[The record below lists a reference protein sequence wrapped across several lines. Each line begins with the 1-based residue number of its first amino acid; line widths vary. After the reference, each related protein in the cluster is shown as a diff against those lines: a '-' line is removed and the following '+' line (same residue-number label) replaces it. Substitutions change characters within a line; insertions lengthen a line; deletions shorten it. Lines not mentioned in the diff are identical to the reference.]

1 MAATEIE
8 QFWHDLKSDIKN
20 NRVVLP
26 ALPEVALRTRKV
38 LESGQVDSTQIAKVI
53 SADVV
58 LSMRLL
64 RVANSPLYRTSQQID
79 DIKTAVT
86 RLGTTN
92 VRSLV
97 TSLATEQLFQ
107 NELASPLKK
116 RMLAHYAE
124 HSVRVAAIAHVL
136 ADRYTSL
143 DPDEAMLA
151 GVIHDIGKLPIIEY
165 SECLPELTSDDRKFS
180 KVLEVLHSRV
190 GGLIL
195 KAWKFPEALVDVA
208 AEHENL
214 QRDENMDADYTD
226 VVLIANLLS
235 HIGTDHSV
243 TKLDWSEIPAFR
255 RLALTPEESI
265 DAIRDAREE
274 IVELERLL
282 AV

>member
-8 QFWHDLKSDIKN
+8 QFWQDLISDIKN

-38 LESGQVDSTQIAKVI
+38 LDSGQVNSTQIAKVI

-58 LSMRLL
+58 LSTRLL

-97 TSLATEQLFQ
+97 TSLAMEQLYQ
-107 NELASPLKK
+107 NKLASPLKK
-116 RMLAHYAE
+116 RMLAQNWE
-124 HSVRVAAIAHVL
+124 HGVHVAALAHVL

-151 GVIHDIGKLPIIEY
+151 GLIHDIGKLPIMEY
-165 SECLPELTSDDRKFS
+165 SERLPELTSDERKFN

-195 KAWKFPEALVDVA
+195 KAWKFPDELVNVA

-214 QRDENMDADYTD
+214 QRDENTDADYTD

-235 HIGTDHSV
+235 YIGTEHPF

-265 DAIRDAREE
+265 DVIKDAREE
-274 IVELERLL
+274 ITEVKRLF

>member
-1 MAATEIE
+1 MATTEIE
-8 QFWHDLKSDIKN
+8 QFWQDLIRDIKN

-38 LESGQVDSTQIAKVI
+38 VDSGQVNSTEIAKVI
-53 SADVV
+53 SADAV

-64 RVANSPLYRTSQQID
+64 QVANSPLYRTSQLID
-79 DIKTAVT
+79 DVKTAVT

-107 NELASPLKK
+107 NKLASPMKK
-116 RMLAHYAE
+116 RMLAQYSE
-124 HSVRVAAIAHVL
+124 HSVHVAALAHVL

-151 GVIHDIGKLPIIEY
+151 GLIHDIGKLPIMEY
-165 SECLPELTSDDRKFS
+165 SEYLPDLASDERKFS

-190 GGLIL
+190 GALIL
-195 KAWKFPEALVDVA
+195 KAWKFPEELVNVA

-214 QRDENMDADYTD
+214 LRDENTDADFTD

-235 HIGTDHSV
+235 YVGTDHSY

-265 DAIRDAREE
+265 EVIKDAREE
-274 IVELERLL
+274 ITELKRLF

>member
-8 QFWHDLKSDIKN
+8 QFWQDLISDIKN

-58 LSMRLL
+58 LSTRLL
-64 RVANSPLYRTSQQID
+64 RVANSPLYRTSQQIE

-116 RMLAHYAE
+116 RMLAQYAE

-143 DPDEAMLA
+143 EPDDAMLA

-165 SECLPELTSDDRKFS
+165 SECLPDLTSDERKFS
-180 KVLEVLHSRV
+180 KVIEVLHSRV

-195 KAWKFPEALVDVA
+195 KAWKFPKELVDVA

-214 QRDENMDADYTD
+214 RRDEKMDADYTD

-235 HIGTDHSV
+235 HIGTDHSS
-243 TKLDWSEIPAFR
+243 TKLDWSQIPAFR

-274 IVELERLL
+274 ITELERLL